1 MSQSKNPKAKK
12 AISIIG
18 NVLLYLFI
26 ALCVLMVIS
35 TIITKKKG
43 EDAVT
48 VFGYQMRVVMSNSM
62 EESDKTDVS
71 DFKIKSIDVRSMV
84 FIKTVPK
91 DSQKSEEFYNKI
103 TEGDVLTFQ
112 YSEYANDP
120 NNEVVVTHRVVE
132 KTQIEG
138 GYIIKLAGDN
148 YQGERIIEE
157 INTTENGPDYIIG
170 KVVGQSKVLGLIAYS
185 LKQWYGLVFIVI
197 LPCLIMIVY
206 QVISLSGYYS
216 NEKNKKS
223 LEEQKRQKET
233 IDSQKEEL
241 EELKAQLA
249 QLKGEQE
256 VTTKMESTATAEG
269 QSGENN

>member
-1 MSQSKNPKAKK
+1 MAQSKNPKAKK

-18 NVLLYLFI
+18 NVFLYLFI
-26 ALCVLMVIS
+26 AICVLMVIS

-48 VFGYQMRVVMSNSM
+48 VLGYQMRVVMSPSM

-71 DFKIKSIDVRSMV
+71 EFKIKSIDVKSMV

-91 DSQKSEEFYNKI
+91 NEQKKEEFYKSI

-112 YSEYANDP
+112 YSEYAGDP
-120 NNEVVVTHRVVE
+120 DKEVVVTHRVIE

-148 YQGERIIEE
+148 YDGERIIEQ
-157 INTTENGPDYIIG
+157 IDTTKNGPDYVIG
-170 KVVGQSKVLGLIAYS
+170 RVTGQSKVFGWLAYS
-185 LKQWYGLVFIVI
+185 LKQWYGLVFIII

-249 QLKGEQE
+249 QLKSEQE
-256 VTTKMESTATAEG
+256 AAAKK
-269 QSGENN
+269 